1 MLGSRSRRAALSALA
16 LTMAVGAAA
25 CSSPAGVPDAS
36 GSSVIRLAVQQE
48 NFATIPLF
56 LSQDLGFMKSE
67 GLSIE
72 TTVGQSTSTMTA
84 GLLGGS
90 FDMQIGGAELLVA
103 RQQGAPIIAVAGQN
117 NSPVWSV
124 IAQRGISGLAD
135 LRGKTIATS
144 GPDSVSTVALIATL
158 KQVGVQPSEY
168 QQITAGGTAERF
180 AAVQQGR
187 ADATVVAAPQE
198 FQAADAG
205 LTSLGSLA
213 DALPEFAAG
222 FVVVTTEFATAHS
235 AEMDRFARAWVKT
248 FRWIHDPANKAD
260 LVTRVATKL
269 KTPEPII
276 EKAYDYWL
284 TGKVAGMFPATG
296 RIDPAALDGA
306 VQAFA
311 DTGSLPLSKKD
322 ITGFVVDDYIE
333 RAGSAS

>member
-1 MLGSRSRRAALSALA
+1 
-16 LTMAVGAAA
+16 MAVQ
-25 CSSPAGVPDAS
+25 S
-36 GSSVIRLAVQQE
+36 E

-56 LSQDLGFMKSE
+56 LSQDLGFMKNE

-103 RQQGAPIIAVAGQN
+103 RQQGAPIVAFAGLN

-124 IAQRGISGLAD
+124 IARNGVASLAD

-158 KQVGVQPSEY
+158 KQVGIQPSEY

-180 AAVQQGR
+180 VAVQQGR

-198 FQAADAG
+198 FQAADEG
-205 LTSLGSLA
+205 MTNLGSLA
-213 DALPEFAAG
+213 DALPQFAAG
-222 FVVVTTEFATAHS
+222 FVVATSDFAKSHS
-235 AEMDRFARAWVKT
+235 AEMDGFSRAWLKT
-248 FRWIHDPANKAD
+248 FQWIHDPANKAD
-260 LVTRVATKL
+260 LVNRVSTKL
-269 KTPEPII
+269 QVPAPII
-276 EKAYDYWL
+276 EKAYDHL
-284 TGKVAGMFPATG
+284 MSGKRSGMFPISG
-296 RIDPAALDGA
+296 KIDPAALEGA

-311 DTGSLPLSKKD
+311 DTGSLPLSKQD
-322 ITGFVVDDYIE
+322 ITGFIVDDYID
-333 RAGSAS
+333 RVGGGS